1 MISNLSFISYTAKDK
16 AACLQLFDLNCP
28 AFFAPNERDDYAA
41 FLDAALSG
49 YELCCQDQV
58 VVGAFGLICRD
69 GQHCALNW
77 ILLRPELH
85 GHGVGRAI
93 MHRVMLLAQAQ
104 QISQIRIAASHLSA
118 PFFAKFGAKTVAVTK
133 DGWGTNMHRVDMVLP
148 L

>member
-1 MISNLSFISYTAKDK
+1 MQNLSFISYTAKDK

-41 FLDAALSG
+41 FLDAAPSG
-49 YELCCQDQV
+49 YELCCQGEL

-69 GQHCALNW
+69 GQHGALNW
-77 ILLRPELH
+77 ILLSPELH
-85 GHGVGRAI
+85 GLGVGRAI
-93 MHRVMLLAQAQ
+93 MQRVMLLAQAQ
-104 QISQIRIAASHLSA
+104 RISQISIAASHLSA
-118 PFFAKFGAKTVAVTK
+118 PFFAKFGAKTVAVTT